1 PASTGCNATLSQRR
15 ASGLKAT
22 IASDATGTVSI
33 MLGPRYKRCKHCIT
47 NDANI
52 ASSQIFFDF
61 VINWMICQPPFDF
74 LPHDRMI
81 MGSVLQGLP
90 SYPFGALKR
99 CRFRHSPLQGL
110 GGTGTALAR
119 DNRGETRR
127 MGIIKVSVGGE
138 PLFEWEGGREEID
151 NIARQLA
158 TIAAPHDA
166 IKFAK
171 AAAAHLA
178 KAGHFITSRD
188 DVEMVA
194 IIYFI
199 AMQPTTHP
207 DHP

>member
-1 PASTGCNATLSQRR
+1 
-15 ASGLKAT
+15 
-22 IASDATGTVSI
+22 
-33 MLGPRYKRCKHCIT
+33 
-47 NDANI
+47 
-52 ASSQIFFDF
+52 
-61 VINWMICQPPFDF
+61 
-74 LPHDRMI
+74 
-81 MGSVLQGLP
+81 
-90 SYPFGALKR
+90 
-99 CRFRHSPLQGL
+99 
-110 GGTGTALAR
+110 
-119 DNRGETRR
+119 

-207 DHP
+207 DHPGVFRDYLPMWDFEFDLRHIEGDRFNVEVVASFNREGVA